1 MSIKN
6 GDMVENEKNFNDKYN
21 NNISHGNFSKLAHNW
36 YSINQFPSVPEYN
49 NQMIYLMCK

>member
-21 NNISHGNFSKLAHNW
+21 NNI
-36 YSINQFPSVPEYN
+36 YINNY
-49 NQMIYLMCK
+49 I